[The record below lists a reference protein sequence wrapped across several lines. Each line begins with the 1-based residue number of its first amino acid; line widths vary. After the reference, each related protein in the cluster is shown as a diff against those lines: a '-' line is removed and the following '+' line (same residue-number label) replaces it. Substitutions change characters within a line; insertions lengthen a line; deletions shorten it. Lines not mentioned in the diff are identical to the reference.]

1 MLTLTI
7 TPTKKTHRQVERQL
21 KIGTGSSD
29 IGKSGNG
36 SENTTFLKKVIIYTV
51 TQATLTQTP
60 ELMHAT
66 TAYSHAN
73 NRASADTES

>member
-36 SENTTFLKKVIIYTV
+36 SENTTFLKKAIIY
-51 TQATLTQTP
+51 
-60 ELMHAT
+60 
-66 TAYSHAN
+66 SN
-73 NRASADTES
+73 ASNADTDTRAHAR